1 MKWIQGNADMK
12 FKRGIKARLSAKRHK
27 VSLLLHELK
36 GFILL
41 PREINGLE
49 KAK

>member
-1 MKWIQGNADMK
+1 MDSGECRHEIQTRYQSK
-12 FKRGIKARLSAKRHK
+12 TVCQRHK